1 MVYIKKKKTKKNI
14 PFKIKNFKK
23 NNYKNKSQILIEF
36 LNFKPSTISIS
47 L

>member
-1 MVYIKKKKTKKNI
+1 MVYIEKKKKKKNI

-23 NNYKNKSQILIEF
+23 NNYQNMSQIVVEF